1 MVSGTVVLG
10 LSVPLRL
17 ERPREAR
24 IKFGIWMRR
33 FPIWGVDLMQGVS
46 LDKTHWA
53 SKALLTSYRRV

>member
-24 IKFGIWMRR
+24 IVIFVSEADRHL
-33 FPIWGVDLMQGVS
+33 DLRHGDIAFHEGRPD
-46 LDKTHWA
+46 L
-53 SKALLTSYRRV
+53 R